1 MREIAVMGKARYAV
15 RSKLHPL
22 PQVQPQPAPLSSPGV
37 LILSMTR
44 DPLYITPSAHKF
56 LEELDGSTEGS
67 WAGTVLPLAIQY
79 VCNELQHDGKQDPQG
94 TDWGKMHVRHLA
106 RTAYGTILVR
116 GYGILEQRGAQAGR
130 FLILLETVP
139 IESSAHDTHGE
150 TDCQFTARQRS
161 ILNGLVLGLTNKQ
174 IAESMM
180 ISVHTVKEY
189 VRQLMMKLHT
199 TSRTGIVARVA
210 GLTLPTPNTS
220 GHRKSQA
227 AQTTVQVA

>member
-1 MREIAVMGKARYAV
+1 MDKARSAV
-15 RSKLHPL
+15 RSKPHPL

-44 DPLYITPSAHKF
+44 EPLYITPSARKF

-67 WAGTVLPLAIQY
+67 SPGTVLPLAIQY
-79 VCNELQHDGKQDPQG
+79 VCNELQHDGKQDLGG

-116 GYGILEQRGAQAGR
+116 GYGILEQRGAHTGR
-130 FLILLETVP
+130 FLILLETVLT
-139 IESSAHDTHGE
+139 ESSVHDTHGE
-150 TDCQFTARQRS
+150 TDYQFTARQRG
-161 ILNGLVLGLTNKQ
+161 ILNGLVLGLTNKE
-174 IAESMM
+174 IAESMK

-199 TSRTGIVARVA
+199 GSRTGIVARVA
-210 GLTLPTPNTS
+210 GLTLPSPKAF
-220 GHRKSQA
+220 GLGKPRAAQA
-227 AQTTVQVA
+227 AVQVA